1 MPAGHREN
9 VSRHGTRSADSE
21 AVAIPKVYK
30 YRVHPS
36 VGVARLGP
44 SSETFDG
51 PEVPNEDFVPPLTG
65 GRRYRDAAGD
75 IRRQVAVF
83 RVFEYEYPNTAE
95 AAKVAGAPSS
105 VREIT
110 MNEAK
115 ITWTVEVAN
124 LKSLND
130 AGGQAPIKA
139 PATSLSTKSAVLV
152 DLSGD
157 YNKGTPPLVPVLLA
171 QIGTDAAG
179 RLRVLA
185 GKGDSKSPSGKA
197 MGDYKVNPGWH
208 DDIADGPVKATVDF
222 TGMPNPPA
230 GVTGV
235 QTAQSAWVVTAA
247 PDFAHA
253 LEPVISLYDIAYSI
267 AVTKFKFPSRSAK
280 PSFRLDIYAIL
291 HKAMMAHWSVSS
303 LQSLYAITDFHHFES
318 AWFGDAAFRAQGT
331 TRLAKL
337 KDPDKTAGSAPQ
349 VARKKLFDNL
359 KNPVGA
365 STGNM
370 PLLNRVSP
378 VVTGDVQPLT
388 PFHYKMFKQWSV
400 GNFHDDFASPV
411 MLPRQPELLDQ
422 AHMKSMVGGGFFPG
436 IEVCS
441 RAAANATWSGPF
453 RIKDSLTPGSL
464 TEKLAIPWQADFY
477 DCATEG
483 SQEWWPSHRLMKV
496 LPGAATSYTGFV
508 DWAPYR
514 DFKDMVDYWNKL
526 GFLTP
531 KTVGGDKLLT
541 LTEPATPF
549 TPP

>member
-1 MPAGHREN
+1 M
-9 VSRHGTRSADSE
+9 
-21 AVAIPKVYK
+21 PKVYK
-30 YRVHPS
+30 YRIHPS

-44 SSETFDG
+44 SNETFDG
-51 PEVPNEDFVPPLTG
+51 PEAPNEDFVPPLAG
-65 GRRYRDAAGD
+65 GRRYRDAAGNV
-75 IRRQVAVF
+75 RRQAAVF

-95 AAKVAGAPSS
+95 AAKVAGAPSRI
-105 VREIT
+105 REIT

-130 AGGQAPIKA
+130 AGAQAPIKP
-139 PATSLSTKSAVLV
+139 PATSLSAKSAALT
-152 DLSGD
+152 DLKGD

-185 GKGDSKSPSGKA
+185 GKGDSKSPSGKP
-197 MGDYKVNPGWH
+197 MTDYKVNPGWH
-208 DDIADGPVKATVDF
+208 DDICDGPVKATVDF
-222 TGMPNPPA
+222 TGMPGAPA

-235 QTAQSAWVVTAA
+235 QPAQPAWVVTAA

-267 AVTKFKFPSRSAK
+267 AVTKFGFPSRSAK
-280 PSFRLDIYAIL
+280 PSFRQDIYAIL
-291 HKAMMAHWSVSS
+291 HKAMMAHWSVDR
-303 LQSLYAITDFHHFES
+303 LQSLYAIVDFHHFEPAS
-318 AWFGDAAFRAQGT
+318 FGDAAFRAFGA
-331 TRLAKL
+331 TRLANL

-349 VARKKLFDNL
+349 VNRDRVFIKL
-359 KNPVGA
+359 KNPLGVSA
-365 STGNM
+365 GNM

-378 VVTGDVQPLT
+378 VVAGDVQPLT
-388 PFHYKMFKQWSV
+388 AFHYKLFKQWSV

-411 MLPRQPELLDQ
+411 TPPSQPELLDQ

-436 IEVCS
+436 IEVCV
-441 RAAANATWSGPF
+441 RAQADATWSGPF
-453 RIKDSLTPGSL
+453 RIDGSLPKGSL

-483 SQEWWPSHRLMKV
+483 TQEWWPSHRLMKV
-496 LPGAATSYTGFV
+496 LPGAAASYTGFV

-514 DFKDMVDYWNKL
+514 SFQDMVDYWNKL
-526 GFLTP
+526 GFLAP

-549 TPP
+549 APP